1 MHIIAQ
7 DKSIH
12 IALDSDSDSSEDS
25 DPPLP
30 KSRRATVKFKE
41 ITHSKRDG
49 KLIIARNYT
58 LAFSQWL
65 LGLVQLASY

>member
-1 MHIIAQ
+1 MHVIAQ
-7 DKSIH
+7 DERIH

-30 KSRRATVKFKE
+30 NSRRATVKPRESK
-41 ITHSKRDG
+41 HSKRDG
-49 KLIIARNYT
+49 KLIIAHNYT

-65 LGLVQLASY
+65 LGTITM